1 MVQSTPSFTN
11 TEKKIME
18 RCLRTN
24 GSNGQKSQD
33 RTLYHKQASEAVPP
47 GEAMKRGI
55 SGTQL
60 IESHNYRAENL
71 LLGNYMAKGE
81 TWMIYAPTG
90 QGKTVNACMLA
101 VALTTGGE
109 FYGWSAHRAI
119 PVLFV
124 EGGELTAYGIGE
136 RMQAIYNK
144 QGISSDENFHLKAPT
159 KEEPFTFNI
168 TDPKHQRVLERYVD
182 EYKIECVIFDNYN
195 SLRSEEDSEFQSWQ
209 NLERMLNRFKTK
221 GVASVIIHHTNKEGK
236 QQSGAQRKSDFCDTV
251 IRIQKSRLSTEDTVY
266 VEVEM
271 QKFRWGKEAP
281 IILNKM
287 IFKKGEIDL
296 EPADYYETL
305 RATIRRDVADYGITY
320 VRKKFDYLGWRVD
333 HYIGLS
339 EAEQVQPSYYDVD
352 DDNF

>member
-1 MVQSTPSFTN
+1 
-11 TEKKIME
+11 
-18 RCLRTN
+18 
-24 GSNGQKSQD
+24 
-33 RTLYHKQASEAVPP
+33 
-47 GEAMKRGI
+47 MKRGI
-55 SGTQL
+55 TGTQL
-60 IESHNYRAENL
+60 IQATNFRSENL
-71 LLGNYMAKGE
+71 LLGNYLAKGE

-90 QGKTVNACMLA
+90 QGKTINALMLG
-101 VALTTGGE
+101 VALTTGGS
-109 FYGWSAHRAI
+109 FYDWQAHNAI

-136 RMQAIYNK
+136 RMQGIYNK
-144 QGISSDENFHLKAPT
+144 QGITSDENFHLKAPT

-182 EYKIECVIFDNYN
+182 EYGIQCVIFDNYN

-251 IRIQKSRLSTEDTVY
+251 IRIQKSRLSTESTVY

-281 IILNKM
+281 IILNQM
-287 IFKKGEIDL
+287 VFSNGEIDL
-296 EPADYYETL
+296 VPVDYQETL
-305 RATIRRDVADYGITY
+305 RATIRRDLSDYGVTY

-339 EAEQVQPSYYDVD
+339 AEEVQTGSYYDTED
-352 DDNF
+352 DF